1 MILIKYSF
9 SRCSIG
15 IISSQDD
22 ADVFDN
28 KVVATRGTAQIIV
41 KSSVFEHNGF
51 FVKTSGHT
59 RPACRPKVREIFKPI
74 EYVGRSVTSLTQNT

>member
-41 KSSVFEHNGF
+41 KSSVFASAFSNTMAF
-51 FVKTSGHT
+51 LLRRVDTLDP
-59 RPACRPKVREIFKPI
+59 RA
-74 EYVGRSVTSLTQNT
+74 GRKCGKYSNQSNMSDAVWQV